1 MSGASVM
8 IIEFDRPMLDWLT
21 LTSYRDKLA
30 QRGTAVLAGM
40 PDPFAR
46 KVICYDGLAADG
58 VDGGCFVG
66 TGEQNGRYHCML
78 QLSGAL
84 ADRLGPMLIGGH
96 EVGEGVGNISRI
108 DLQVTI
114 PEQLDLDA
122 LAAALVGKIRSQV
135 TIYRTLQGGQVGD
148 TLYIGSPKSDKRIR
162 IYHKAGGTRCEVQYR
177 RDYAASVAAMIKDT
191 GCWTVQNILAG
202 LLRGELRDIYDAS
215 WDAAKIIE
223 PIITV
228 LEAWHDGYSE
238 RPESNGRAVGD
249 TERWLRRTVMD
260 AMIRECRINENLR
273 TEIIARLHGCNR
285 ETGEIFDAQ
294 IISQ

>member
-1 MSGASVM
+1 MK
-8 IIEFDRPMLDWLT
+8 IELNRPMLDWLT
-21 LTSYRDKLA
+21 LTSYGDKLA

-114 PEQLDLDA
+114 PEQLGLDA

-162 IYHKAGGTRCEVQYR
+162 MYHKAGGTRFEVQYR
-177 RDYAASVAAMIKDT
+177 RDYASSVGVGMRDT
-191 GCWTVQNILAG
+191 GSETVQQVIASY
-202 LLRGELRDIYDAS
+202 LLHEVAWIDSWLSCDDIRLMGYLD
-215 WDAAKIIE
+215 
-223 PIITV
+223 V
-228 LEAWHDGYSE
+228 LHDWCNGVRS
-238 RPESNGRAVGD
+238 RPESSGRAVGN

-260 AMIRECRINENLR
+260 AMVRECRINESLR
-273 TEIIARLHGCNR
+273 TEIIARLHGCSR